1 LINLSKLHYEVYPMS
16 KNQIMGFII
25 FNIGL
30 IVSGVFIGKVA
41 LKYDIDIMDLLPV
54 FASLLVMVGGLLIL
68 SILKVRRN

>member
-1 LINLSKLHYEVYPMS
+1 MS